1 MAGSDESQVAPAR
14 KRKVLKLSNWTCYSC
29 GLELVDRLKRVKGV
43 KDVTLNLFTQQVS
56 VDHEGADMEE
66 VMRVINRLGL
76 KVAGSEAK

>member
-1 MAGSDESQVAPAR
+1 
-14 KRKVLKLSNWTCYSC
+14 
-29 GLELVDRLKRVKGV
+29 LVDRLKRVKGV